1 MPSEVKIG
9 VGCLYDAVARKIFYP
24 LAAVGESRYVD
35 VYVAPRGGIADFE
48 VLY

>member
-24 LAAVGESRYVD
+24 LGGSL
-35 VYVAPRGGIADFE
+35 VAK
-48 VLY
+48 

>member
-24 LAAVGESRYVD
+24 LGGALEAVERQ
-35 VYVAPRGGIADFE
+35 VATQGLIPS
-48 VLY
+48 